1 MDDAEREEAH
11 RCNREARLE
20 HIEEKHKRAKEQ
32 CMGEHVCDV
41 AIGGSGER
49 VLYAFS
55 VFVDVAV

>member
-1 MDDAEREEAH
+1 VDDAECEEAH
-11 RCNREARLE
+11 CCNREARLE
-20 HIEEKHKRAKEQ
+20 HVEEKHKRSKKQ
-32 CMGEHVCDV
+32 HVCEHVCDV

>member
-20 HIEEKHKRAKEQ
+20 HVEEKHKRAKEQ
-32 CMGEHVCDV
+32 DVGEHVCDV
-41 AIGGSGER
+41 AISGRGEG

-55 VFVDVAV
+55 VFIDVAV